1 VKNRNYNSN
10 NRAVV
15 GENGV
20 VAQVTNYYPFGG
32 VFSTTTYNSGDDLQ
46 PYKYNGKELD
56 RTHGLDWYDYGA
68 RKDVFYFKET
78 DDSLCVLGNLLGSK
92 SSLFVILN
100 KNNNTIIYR
109 KQSAKIDSATHVSCG
124 GRELITVN
132 KSYQDM
138 CTREIFYSIY
148 MLTKDSLKECFDDYK
163 KNEYIGA
170 EDYCSEKFVSY
181 NQFFSFDVIRDSLI
195 VNITKIDENEKKE
208 IKRHSISLK

>member
-1 VKNRNYNSN
+1 MRNLFIILFLCISCSVANTHDVSTASEYTHVVLPNKIGNDYIISDSVN
-10 NRAVV
+10 N
-15 GENGV
+15 EDSI
-20 VAQVTNYYPFGG
+20 F
-32 VFSTTTYNSGDDLQ
+32 F
-46 PYKYNGKELD
+46 E
-56 RTHGLDWYDYGA
+56 
-68 RKDVFYFKET
+68 DVFYFKET
-78 DDSLCVLGNLLGSK
+78 DDTLCVLGNLLGSK